1 MVITAGPYHHT
12 AFKHSRNTIAFR
24 MQIKPSRSS
33 PVSCY
38 KTKQLL

>member
-1 MVITAGPYHHT
+1 MAGPYHHI
-12 AFKHSRNTIAFR
+12 AFKHSRNTSVFR

-38 KTKQLL
+38 EIKRL